1 MVVVLVNGF
10 LIGKRQCGGNGRRQK
25 LNSFYQAD
33 NVCIW
38 ELSLVTKFVDII
50 MGIECYPRNWHMA
63 QAIQYFVLQMPHK

>member
-10 LIGKRQCGGNGRRQK
+10 LIGKRECGGNGRRQK
-25 LNSFYQAD
+25 LNSFYRAH

-63 QAIQYFVLQMPHK
+63 QAI